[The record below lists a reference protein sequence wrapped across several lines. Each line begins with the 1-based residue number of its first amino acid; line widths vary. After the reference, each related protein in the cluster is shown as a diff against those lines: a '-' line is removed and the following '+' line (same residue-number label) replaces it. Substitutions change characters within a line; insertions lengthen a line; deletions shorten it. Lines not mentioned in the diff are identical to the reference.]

1 MRSIKIGCGQGFYGD
16 SLRPAIRALEIGGLD
31 FMCFDALAELT
42 LAILSKDRSN
52 DSSLGYTKDLPG
64 MMARLVPLAKEQG
77 TVLISNGGGLNP
89 AGAARAIVDEAARHG
104 IRNVRVAYV
113 SGDDVLD
120 QLEDWQKHGV
130 DLSDYDSGEPFGSAA
145 AQPIFANVYLGAD
158 SIRDALAL
166 KPDIVVTGRTTDTAA
181 YLGPVLASLNVA
193 TDDWDKI
200 ATAIVVGHLLE
211 CAGQAAGGNFSGDW
225 WNVENLHDI
234 GYPTAEIFEDGR
246 VIISKPEGTGGRISR
261 DTLKEQIL
269 YEIHDP
275 TSYITPDVIVD
286 LSGVDLV
293 DVGPDQVELC
303 GVKGKP
309 APSTLKLIM
318 GMADGYMASAQLAY
332 SWPYALQKA
341 RMAGEV
347 LERRIATEDLKIDDL
362 LIEYV
367 GINSIGGPTAPLPPD
382 ELVNE
387 VTLRAAIRC
396 ADKRTAAE
404 FRKLFPPLA
413 LNTGPFVGGL
423 RGTSH
428 VGELLRQWSCL
439 VPRTLLEGK
448 VQVDIVTS

>member
-1 MRSIKIGCGQGFYGD
+1 MASIKIGCGQGFYGD

-31 FMCFDALAELT
+31 YMCFDALAELT
-42 LAILSKDRSN
+42 LAILSKDRAG

-64 MMARLVPLAKEQG
+64 MMVRLAPMAKAQG

-89 AGAARAIVDEAARHG
+89 AGAAAAIIAEAGKRG
-104 IRNVRVAYV
+104 IAGLRVAYV

-120 QLEDWQKHGV
+120 QLGLWQTQGV
-130 DLSDYDSGEPFGSAA
+130 DLSDYDSGEKFDASVVK
-145 AQPIFANVYLGAD
+145 PIFANVYLGAD

-181 YLGPVLASLNVA
+181 YLGPVLAALGVA
-193 TDDWDKI
+193 SDDWDKV

-211 CAGQAAGGNFSGDW
+211 CAGQASGGNFSGDW
-225 WNVENLHDI
+225 WNVENLHDV
-234 GYPTAEIFEDGR
+234 GYPTAEIFDDGR
-246 VIISKPEGTGGRISR
+246 VIISKPEGTGGRVSR

-286 LSGVDLV
+286 MSAVNLTDI
-293 DVGPDQVELC
+293 GPNQVELT

-309 APSTLKLIM
+309 APASLKLIM
-318 GMADGYMASAQLAY
+318 GVADGYMASAQLAY
-332 SWPYALQKA
+332 SWPYALEKA
-341 RMAGEV
+341 RHAGEI
-347 LERRIATEDLKIDDL
+347 LEKRIETEQLKIDDL
-362 LIEYV
+362 LIEYLGV
-367 GINSIGGPTAPLPPD
+367 NSIGGPTAPIPPGD
-382 ELVNE
+382 YVNE
-387 VTLRAAIRC
+387 VALRAAIRC
-396 ADKRTAAE
+396 ADKRTASE

-428 VGELLRQWSCL
+428 VGELLRQWGCL
-439 VPRTLLEGK
+439 VPRTLLDGR
-448 VQVDIVTS
+448 VTVDVVSS